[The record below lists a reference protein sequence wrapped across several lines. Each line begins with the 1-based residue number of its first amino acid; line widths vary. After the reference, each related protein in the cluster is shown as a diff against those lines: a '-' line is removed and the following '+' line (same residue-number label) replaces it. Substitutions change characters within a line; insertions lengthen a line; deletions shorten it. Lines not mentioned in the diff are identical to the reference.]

1 VLVPPVLVVVVLRS
15 RFLCDQQ
22 NEDDDNYEDDQATPA
37 SRPPIVGFFAISRTR
52 TTTTT
57 RTIRQFPRLAP
68 QSSVSSPSAERG
80 RRRPRGRSGN
90 SRVSPPQSSSP
101 LSIPFQFFISSILQ
115 SCSCS
120 SSCSLSILMVA
131 GEKETARQA
140 RGSRQSIVERSDRR
154 TSRHEAGKRGETRFG
169 RSLTLTEWRSSPCL
183 PLPNRARA
191 RPRSR
196 SRSLRV
202 AGEKRRQDDQ
212 EPTTSPIG
220 RRLTLPLLQREFAW
234 LTSTR

>member
-22 NEDDDNYEDDQATPA
+22 NENDDNYEDDQAIPA

-52 TTTTT
+52 ATTTT

-68 QSSVSSPSAERG
+68 PIVGFFAISRTRATTTTRTIRQF
-80 RRRPRGRSGN
+80 PRLA
-90 SRVSPPQSSSP
+90 PQSSSP

-120 SSCSLSILMVA
+120 SSCSLSILRVA

-154 TSRHEAGKRGETRFG
+154 TSRHEAGKRGETPVR
-169 RSLTLTEWRSSPCL
+169 TKPY
-183 PLPNRARA
+183 PN
-191 RPRSR
+191 
-196 SRSLRV
+196 
-202 AGEKRRQDDQ
+202 
-212 EPTTSPIG
+212 
-220 RRLTLPLLQREFAW
+220 
-234 LTSTR
+234 

>member
-90 SRVSPPQSSSP
+90 SRVSPPQSSVSLRSAERGRRRPRGRSGNSRVSP
-101 LSIPFQFFISSILQ
+101 PNRRRRSRSLFNSSFLQFF
-115 SCSCS
+115 
-120 SSCSLSILMVA
+120 
-131 GEKETARQA
+131 
-140 RGSRQSIVERSDRR
+140 
-154 TSRHEAGKRGETRFG
+154 
-169 RSLTLTEWRSSPCL
+169 
-183 PLPNRARA
+183 NRARA
-191 RPRSR
+191 RPRAR
-196 SRSLRV
+196 YRSLGWQV
-202 AGEKRRQDDQ
+202 KKRRQDKHEALARASWNDPTE
-212 EPTTSPIG
+212 EPHVMRQVNAGKPGSDEA
-220 RRLTLPLLQREFAW
+220 LP
-234 LTSTR
+234 